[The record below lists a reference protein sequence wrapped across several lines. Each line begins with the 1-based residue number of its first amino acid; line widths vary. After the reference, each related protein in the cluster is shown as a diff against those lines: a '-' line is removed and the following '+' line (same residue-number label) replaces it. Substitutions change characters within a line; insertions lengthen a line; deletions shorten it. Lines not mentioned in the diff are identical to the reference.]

1 MPLKFVKNKIR
12 KASGAIA
19 EFGKQLGVETG
30 SYKEGGQLQKTI
42 KLSMNRAIAKAQKR
56 FGGFG

>member
-1 MPLKFVKNKIR
+1 MRYEIGGGDSKYVSSRTAPPDW
-12 KASGAIA
+12 
-19 EFGKQLGVETG
+19 FGT
-30 SYKEGGQLQKTI
+30 YKEGGQLQKTI

>member
-1 MPLKFVKNKIR
+1 MCIR
-12 KASGAIA
+12 DRSRTAPPDW
-19 EFGKQLGVETG
+19 FGT
-30 SYKEGGQLQKTI
+30 YKEGGQLQKTI